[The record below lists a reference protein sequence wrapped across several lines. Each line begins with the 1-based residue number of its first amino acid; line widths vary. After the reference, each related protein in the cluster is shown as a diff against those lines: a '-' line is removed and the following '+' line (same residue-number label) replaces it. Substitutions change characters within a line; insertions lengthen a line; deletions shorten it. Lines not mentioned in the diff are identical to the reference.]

1 MNILFEFTDPQAKSE
16 SEMKLIE
23 VGVYGFI
30 IILWIYFSESF
41 ILQSFKLSS
50 ELELI
55 KMSVF

>member
-30 IILWIYFSESF
+30 IIL
-41 ILQSFKLSS
+41 
-50 ELELI
+50 
-55 KMSVF
+55 